1 MYALT
6 PTTAST
12 HVAVVSVCDC
22 ATASGG
28 DGPRAKHR
36 SRHREGVD
44 EQPPSPG
51 ACGKVRSITWRIT
64 ARQALTHPVFSSLHS
79 FELSWP
85 EWLASLFDMQDSTSS
100 ASGSVF
106 SLDCVL
112 DDHDHVPA
120 IFQEIMLFTA
130 GPLILFALAALFWFC
145 VHPRLYRQHVH
156 RHRQQHETRVKQLAQ
171 HGKHVHDADAELK
184 RLKRH
189 WAADPKGH
197 RVERFTVTV
206 IIIFFLLQVR
216 LAVGV

>member
-1 MYALT
+1 MMRLCRCVTVPQRLAVMDPEQNIEAAIVKVLMNNLQVLAL
-6 PTTAST
+6 AARYGRS
-12 HVAVVSVCDC
+12 H
-22 ATASGG
+22 GG
-28 DGPRAKHR
+28 SQRV
-36 SRHREGVD
+36 RH
-44 EQPPSPG
+44 S
-51 ACGKVRSITWRIT
+51 
-64 ARQALTHPVFSSLHS
+64 LTRFLALHS

-120 IFQEIMLFTA
+120 IFQEIILFTA

-189 WAADPKGH
+189 WAANPKGH